1 MSARELIRDVILSD
15 GSTLRLRTPRPDDFD
30 DIKAFYD
37 GLSSDS
43 RYMRFHGNGR
53 TDMAAR
59 DCAEADGDDRVAL
72 IGRRGDSVVAAAGFD
87 GLREPGV
94 AEVAFAVADDSQ
106 GRGMATR
113 MLEQLAEIAAAK
125 DIHRFDA
132 EVMAG
137 NRPMLSVFEHAGYA
151 IRRKGAAGEVT
162 VSLDIT
168 PNEEVKDRIAERDHL
183 GAVASLRPIIAPASV
198 AVVGASSSPGSVGGA
213 VLANVVGGG
222 FQGVATPVNRSGGVV
237 HSIRAAESL
246 TQLPEAPELVVIAVP
261 PAEVAEIAAQA
272 ASAGAKALL
281 VLTAGL
287 GDGDE
292 GRAREERLLDI
303 VRTAGMRMVGPN
315 SLGVVNTRAG
325 VSLNATFARAT
336 VPAGHLAICSQSG
349 AIGIGLLG
357 HAAARRLGVSS
368 FASLGN
374 RADVSTNDLLEL
386 WEEDS
391 RTAAVMLYV
400 ETFGNPERFTRI
412 AQRVARRKPILALK
426 GRYIPDQPAS
436 DTRSHTAAALRGDI
450 VVDALLDQA
459 GVLRFRSGEELFNA
473 AEFFESQP
481 LPKGR
486 RIGILSNSTGVATL
500 ATDACAARGLVSS
513 KTEGTVAN
521 PLVLDIH
528 AGPSQYAAGVRG
540 LLSDPGVDA
549 LMAHYVDV
557 SGGDPNAVLEAISR
571 ASAPHAKPVVAS
583 VITADGRLPEALSQR
598 VPNFLFPDSC
608 ADVLARAA
616 ERREW
621 LSRPLGQRPRYED
634 IDAATAR
641 TLIAERL
648 ERSGDGR
655 DLWLPANEAEALLGT
670 HGIAVVR
677 SYHCPDADAVSA
689 VGAELGGPIALKAE
703 FVAPD
708 HAEDIGAVLLGLE
721 GPESVLAG
729 WRELDRR
736 VRAAGR
742 ADRWIGAVVQPLM
755 PPGADLLIGAVSD
768 PEMGPVM
775 AIGLGGRQAGLGRTT
790 AFRLL
795 PSTDMEADELIEG
808 SESVVT
814 QLGGFRG
821 HPPLDRD
828 AVRETLLRFA
838 LLLREVP
845 EIVEADLTPVRCMT
859 KGAIVLD
866 MRLRIQ
872 RSAPSQPIRTW

>member
-1 MSARELIRDVILSD
+1 MSTRELIRDVILSD
-15 GSTLRLRTPRPDDFD
+15 GSTLRLRAPGPGDFD

-37 GLSSDS
+37 GLSPDS

-59 DCAEADGDDRVAL
+59 DSAEADGVDRVAL

-106 GRGMATR
+106 GRGVATR
-113 MLEQLAEIAAAK
+113 MLEQLAAIAAVK
-125 DIHRFDA
+125 GIHRFDA
-132 EVMAG
+132 EVMAS

-168 PNEEVKDRIAERDHL
+168 PSEEVRERIAERDHM
-183 GAVASLRPIIAPASV
+183 GAVASLRPILAPASV

-213 VLANVVGGG
+213 VLANVVDGG

-237 HSIRAAESL
+237 HSIRAVEDL

-261 PAEVAEIAAQA
+261 PADVAEIAAQA

-292 GRAREERLLDI
+292 GREREERLLEI
-303 VRTAGMRMVGPN
+303 VRSGGMRMVGPN
-315 SLGVVNTRAG
+315 SLGVLNTRAG

-386 WEEDS
+386 WEEDN

-400 ETFGNPERFTRI
+400 ETFGNPERFTHI
-412 AQRVARRKPILALK
+412 AQRVARRKPILAVK
-426 GRYIPDQPAS
+426 GRRVPDLPPSEA
-436 DTRSHTAAALRGDI
+436 RSHTAAALRGDI

-481 LPKGR
+481 LPNGR

-500 ATDACAARGLVSS
+500 ATDACVARGLVSS

-521 PLVLDIH
+521 PLVLGIH
-528 AGPSQYAAGVRG
+528 AGPSLYTEGVRD
-540 LLSDPGVDA
+540 LLADPGVDA

-557 SGGDPNAVLEAISR
+557 SGGDPDAVLEAISR

-583 VITADGRLPEALSQR
+583 VITADGRLPEARSQR
-598 VPNFLFPDSC
+598 VPNFLFPDAC

-634 IDAATAR
+634 IEPAAAR
-641 TLIAERL
+641 ALIADRL
-648 ERSGDGR
+648 GRSGDDR
-655 DLWLPANEAEALLGT
+655 DLWLAATEAESLLAT
-670 HGIAVVR
+670 HGIAVVG
-677 SYHCPDADAVSA
+677 SYHCADAEAASTVA
-689 VGAELGGPIALKAE
+689 AELGGPIALKAE
-703 FVAPD
+703 FLGPD
-708 HAEDIGAVLLGLE
+708 HAEDIDAVELGPE
-721 GPESVLAG
+721 GPESVHAG

-736 VRAAGR
+736 VHAAGR

-755 PPGADLLIGAVSD
+755 PPGADLLIGAISD

-775 AIGLGGRQAGLGRTT
+775 AIGLGGRQAGLGRTA

-795 PSTDMEADELIEG
+795 PRTDVEADELIDG
-808 SESVVT
+808 SDSVVT
-814 QLGGFRG
+814 QLRGFRG
-821 HPPLDRD
+821 QPPLARD
-828 AVRETLLRFA
+828 AVRELLLRFA
-838 LLLREVP
+838 MLLREVP
-845 EIVEADLTPVRCMT
+845 EIVEADLTPVRCT
-859 KGAIVLD
+859 TEGAIVLD
-866 MRLRIQ
+866 MRLRVQ
-872 RSAPSQPIRTW
+872 RRAPSQPIRTW